1 MNSRALR
8 CFVRFGTGYS
18 SPTGVSPEEMRD
30 EEKRVEGGKKRV
42 EGEER
47 IVDEMER
54 MREEEYEEMGVTK
67 DEE

>member
-1 MNSRALR
+1 
-8 CFVRFGTGYS
+8 
-18 SPTGVSPEEMRD
+18 MRD